1 VLASPINAP
10 EIYSMIGRRE
20 FIAGLGSAAAWPL
33 AARAQQGERVRRIG
47 VLSAWPED
55 DPLARDLLS
64 ILRQELQKM
73 GWTEVRNLRIDVRFP
88 SVDLERD
95 NADAVLSWINEI
107 AAYAGE
113 LIGLAPDLI
122 FTVGS
127 AATDAVQRQTRTI
140 PIVFAF
146 AGVPENGGPA
156 IVRNIAHPEGNT
168 TGFANRYVSLAG
180 KWLELLKEAA
190 PRLARV
196 AVFPTML
203 AGGWYTAP
211 IEAAATSYGIRVIW
225 MPYHPA
231 ELERAIA
238 AFAAD
243 PNGGLIVLP
252 GEGIRQSRRIISRLA
267 AQYRLPAIYQDD
279 TFAKGGG
286 LMSYGPNFPD
296 IVRQTASYVDKILRG
311 AKVGD
316 LPVQFPTRFE
326 LVVNL
331 KTAKAIGLTI
341 PESFLVRTDA
351 IIE

>member
-1 VLASPINAP
+1 
-10 EIYSMIGRRE
+10 MRRRE
-20 FIAGLGSAAAWPL
+20 FIAGLGGAAAAWPL
-33 AARAQQGERVRRIG
+33 AARAQQDGLVRRIG
-47 VLSAWPED
+47 VLSAWTED

-64 ILRQELQKM
+64 ILRQELQKV
-73 GWTEVRNLRIDVRFP
+73 GWTEGRNLRIDVRFP
-88 SVDLERD
+88 RVDLERD
-95 NADAVLSWINEI
+95 NADAMLRWINEI
-107 AAYAGE
+107 AAYARE
-113 LIGLAPDLI
+113 LIGLAPALI
-122 FTVGS
+122 FTVGG
-127 AATDAVQRQTRTI
+127 AATDAVQRQTRNI

-146 AGVPENGGPA
+146 AGGLPENGGPA

-168 TGFANRYVSLAG
+168 TGFANHFVSLAG

-196 AVFPTML
+196 AVFPSML
-203 AGGWYTAP
+203 GGGWYTAP
-211 IEAAATSYGIRVIW
+211 IEAAATSYGVQVIW
-225 MPYHPA
+225 IPYHPA
-231 ELERAIA
+231 ELGRAID

-252 GEGIRQSRRIISRLA
+252 GEGIRQARRTISRLA

-286 LMSYGPNFPD
+286 LMSYGPNFLD
-296 IVRQTASYVDKILRG
+296 IVRQSASYVDRILRG

-331 KTAKAIGLTI
+331 NAAKAIGLTI
-341 PESFLVRTDA
+341 PESFLVRANA